1 MFSKVLDNL
10 RLTRDFYLLLFHRSV
25 ISNYLGWSL
34 VQSLTSCLS
43 KPFREASK
51 ILRKALVGSEGGESP
66 WRYCVSDTNEVI
78 GFALGA
84 MFVREV
90 FHGESKPMVSWHFVS
105 KWHKY
110 PWFLNYRQTRSKFSH
125 CNLRNFYLLHFYKF
139 KSKFNKI
146 FNKKFVLLK
155 YERTVSET
163 YSEICRIIS
172 HSSLYVLC
180 AHRKRLC
187 WHQ

>member
-1 MFSKVLDNL
+1 MLCFSLP
-10 RLTRDFYLLLFHRSV
+10 HRSV

-90 FHGESKPMVSWHFVS
+90 FHGESKPMVRRNLAPKINTGYFSLIIPKVENFLANCNIHFS
-105 KWHKY
+105 
-110 PWFLNYRQTRSKFSH
+110 
-125 CNLRNFYLLHFYKF
+125 
-139 KSKFNKI
+139 I
-146 FNKKFVLLK
+146 
-155 YERTVSET
+155 
-163 YSEICRIIS
+163 
-172 HSSLYVLC
+172 
-180 AHRKRLC
+180 
-187 WHQ
+187 